1 MILVDE
7 NKTFTEDIT
16 MNESV
21 TVFKEN
27 KMTVAGAVKEENS
40 AIKEEIKVSTNIVDI
55 FKEVTAVADKSITE
69 MQKNIAIEENIFV
82 KDLCEEKLEI
92 VTVAKAEEQSQKET
106 AKETLAVEETC
117 KEEILE
123 PIESIKDMVDT
134 FSDAAKSAVK
144 TVVDKVEEKIEEKA
158 EKEERKVQENLAFE
172 QECVLKVVHPKTAET
187 SGCEENQGE
196 TKSEV
201 NCNHAQSSNNENI
214 SEPVAAKPSAEPEE
228 IPYIDE
234 GNDQME
240 EKETSSKAT
249 FDEDLDT
256 SEEMQKHIN
265 EVEAVESEKLQDFA
279 DGIEEREAEVESPV
293 TEEIVEPIEAIIDE
307 VEIESDNI
315 ETGSEESTT
324 PEIIDTKQSK
334 SNACKFFLVAIL
346 FAILAL
352 IITFCSFDI
361 STIAKSIKLIEPEP
375 EPERK
380 PFWKIF

>member
-1 MILVDE
+1 MILVNE
-7 NKTFTEDIT
+7 NKTFTEDI
-16 MNESV
+16 NESV
-21 TVFKEN
+21 TFVKEN
-27 KMTVAGAVKEENS
+27 KMTVAGAVKEESS
-40 AIKEEIKVSTNIVDI
+40 AIKEEIKVSTNIVEI
-55 FKEVTAVADKSITE
+55 CKEVTAVADKSITE
-69 MQKNIAIEENIFV
+69 MQKNIAIEKNIFL
-82 KDLCEEKLEI
+82 KDLCEEKLEH
-92 VTVAKAEEQSQKET
+92 VTVAKAEDQGKKET
-106 AKETLAVEETC
+106 AKETLVIEETC
-117 KEEILE
+117 KEKILE
-123 PIESIKDMVDT
+123 PSESIKDMVDA
-134 FSDAAKSAVK
+134 FSDAAKSTVK

-158 EKEERKVQENLAFE
+158 EKEERNVQETLAIE
-172 QECVLKVVHPKTAET
+172 PVCVLKVVHPKTAET
-187 SGCEENQGE
+187 SGCDVKQGE
-196 TKSEV
+196 IRSEET
-201 NCNHAQSSNNENI
+201 CNPAQSSNNENI
-214 SEPVAAKPSAEPEE
+214 SEQVTAKPSAEPEE

-234 GNDQME
+234 ENDKME
-240 EKETSSKAT
+240 EKEQSSQAT

-256 SEEMQKHIN
+256 SEEIQKYII
-265 EVEAVESEKLQDFA
+265 EVEALESEKLQDFA

>member
-1 MILVDE
+1 M
-7 NKTFTEDIT
+7 TF
-16 MNESV
+16 V
-21 TVFKEN
+21 KEN

-40 AIKEEIKVSTNIVDI
+40 AIKEEIKVSTNI
-55 FKEVTAVADKSITE
+55 ADKSVTE

-201 NCNHAQSSNNENI
+201 NCNHAQSSNENI
-214 SEPVAAKPSAEPEE
+214 SEPVAAKPSAESEE